1 MSICGDAARYIIEP
15 EGKDIALCAN
25 HLSKGLEQFASPLGD
40 SEVKIKIL
48 RPLVRYPGKGPG
60 KWGSL
65 RDESKKRRL
74 PCEHSRP
81 GEQKNSFRMR
91 YENRNRQEVQEKD
104 NSDEQESTS
113 GMAPESQSDSLP
125 QPGS

>member
-74 PCEHSRP
+74 PCEYSRP
-81 GEQKNSFRMR
+81 DESKSSYRLRWDNRKPKEENQEEGEKEESDGSQ
-91 YENRNRQEVQEKD
+91 EDNR
-104 NSDEQESTS
+104 
-113 GMAPESQSDSLP
+113 P
-125 QPGS
+125 